1 MTEFKVLGALEIL
14 NGDRIC
20 TPTAPKL
27 RRVLALLLLCANQV
41 VHIDYLIEELWGE
54 EPPKSAVTQAQTYI
68 YQLRKVF
75 AREKLDEPGRE
86 LILTKPPG
94 YVLRVEPEQVDAFVF
109 QRLVWQGRKCLESGD
124 AEAAAQV
131 LRQALSMW
139 AGPALADVTLGR
151 VLAAHVVPLEE
162 QRLRALEL
170 RIQAD
175 LCLGLHRELIGEL
188 RSLVDTHPLN
198 EWFHGQL
205 MTVLSQ
211 AGRRSEALQ
220 TYQDLRTTLNGEL
233 GLEPSPELQRLQ
245 HEVLTAGFPQVLLR
259 DSRPDARVSGS

>member
-1 MTEFKVLGALEIL
+1 MTAFKVLGALELL
-14 NGDRIC
+14 NGERIC

-54 EPPKSAVTQAQTYI
+54 DPPKSAVTQAQTYI
-68 YQLRKVF
+68 YQLRKVITK
-75 AREKLDEPGRE
+75 EKLDAPGRE
-86 LILTKPPG
+86 LLLTKPPG

-109 QRLVWQGRKCLESGD
+109 QRLVWQGRKSLENGD
-124 AEAAAQV
+124 IETAAET
-131 LRQALSMW
+131 LRHALDMW
-139 AGPALADVTLGR
+139 TGPALADVTPGR

-175 LCLGLHRELIGEL
+175 LRLGLHRELIGEL
-188 RSLVDTHPLN
+188 RSLVATHPLN

-205 MTVLSQ
+205 ITVLSQ

-245 HEVLTAGFPQVLLR
+245 HEVLTAGFPQVLLQ
-259 DSRPDARVSGS
+259 DSRPNARVTGS